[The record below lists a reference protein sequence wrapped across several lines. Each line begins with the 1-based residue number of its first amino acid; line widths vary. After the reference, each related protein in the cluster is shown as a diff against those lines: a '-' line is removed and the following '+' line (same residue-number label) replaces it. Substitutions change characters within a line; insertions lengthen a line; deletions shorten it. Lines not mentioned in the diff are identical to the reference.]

1 MTNALVGHR
10 KGEEDRVTQ
19 GRKAETGFMPLQIK
33 DCLEATEAGKGRK
46 KSPCSF
52 WRKDIWSC

>member
-19 GRKAETGFMPLQIK
+19 GRKACGEGRDWIY
-33 DCLEATEAGKGRK
+33 ATTNQGLPG
-46 KSPCSF
+46 SNGS
-52 WRKDIWSC
+52 W